1 MKSGLRYVYVHTFCF
16 WFFLTSMIIS
26 LQQYYLHLL
35 TAFQYFQYFEFYHIV
50 HARPSSIAAYGRGGE
65 MSHLT
70 QVTTEITNS
79 RIPTALP
86 IAANSTNSKG
96 KSSSGVFTAETRL
109 YLVYQYKR
117 KMPYELYEEGKRV
130 KDKKTINPI

>member
-1 MKSGLRYVYVHTFCF
+1 MMNQSIDNEIWSTLCVRAHILFLV
-16 WFFLTSMIIS
+16 FLTSMIIS

-79 RIPTALP
+79 RIPTAPP

-109 YLVYQYKR
+109 YLVY
-117 KMPYELYEEGKRV
+117 
-130 KDKKTINPI
+130 

>member
-1 MKSGLRYVYVHTFCF
+1 MMNQSIDNEIWSTLCVRAHILFLV
-16 WFFLTSMIIS
+16 FLTSMIIS

-35 TAFQYFQYFEFYHIV
+35 TAFQYFEFYHIV
-50 HARPSSIAAYGRGGE
+50 HARPSSIVAYGRGGE

-79 RIPTALP
+79 RIPTAPP

-109 YLVYQYKR
+109 YLVY
-117 KMPYELYEEGKRV
+117 
-130 KDKKTINPI
+130 